1 MTNDRTT
8 ARLRSLG
15 ERMASLASRVRG
27 PGHFRKSTGIGYY
40 SGPQFDRP
48 RPRRDEEFSGCLKCG
63 GTVMALSL
71 SVAVDTGINAAL
83 RERQRGAAQGLDR
96 S

>member
-1 MTNDRTT
+1 
-8 ARLRSLG
+8 
-15 ERMASLASRVRG
+15 
-27 PGHFRKSTGIGYY
+27 
-40 SGPQFDRP
+40 
-48 RPRRDEEFSGCLKCG
+48 
-63 GTVMALSL
+63 MALSL